1 MPYLYVSTSDVEEL
15 VNDLDQ
21 VEKEELLQ
29 KLLEDTDFISFD
41 QKIKQ
46 FSNQITAVELECLNI
61 ALPRSLRELLYE
73 LTGREI
79 GQ

>member
-1 MPYLYVSTSDVEEL
+1 MPYLYVSTSD
-15 VNDLDQ
+15 
-21 VEKEELLQ
+21 
-29 KLLEDTDFISFD
+29 
-41 QKIKQ
+41 
-46 FSNQITAVELECLNI
+46 VELECLNI

>member
-46 FSNQITAVELECLNI
+46 FSNQIIAVELECLNI
-61 ALPRSLRELLYE
+61 ALPRGLRESLYE
-73 LTGREI
+73 LTGRDI